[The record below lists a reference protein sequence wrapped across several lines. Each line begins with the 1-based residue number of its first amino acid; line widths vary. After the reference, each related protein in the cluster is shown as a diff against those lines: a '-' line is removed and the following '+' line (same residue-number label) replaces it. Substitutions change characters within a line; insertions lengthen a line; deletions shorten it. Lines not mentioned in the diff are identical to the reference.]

1 MAPCQTIAEA
11 SDSLSCRMESPYNGV
26 TDFVIVL
33 RNLDNPRNSQIIG
46 TLGWDGGELGYML
59 NPSFWG
65 NGYMTE
71 AVAILLNHLWNNTD
85 IKEIIANVDP
95 RNSAS
100 LKVLERFGFRKV
112 VFEKNSWKT
121 HIGWCDSIQFR
132 LERPQVSVQILAF
145 RPRRKQNQPHAASLP
160 TAGSSVLMPLPPFTW
175 WVSPLFYSQSS
186 FL

>member
-1 MAPCQTIAEA
+1 MAPCQTITEA

-33 RNLDNPRNSQIIG
+33 RNLGDPTNSHPIG
-46 TLGWDGGELGYML
+46 TVGWDGRELGYML

-65 NGYMTE
+65 NGYITE
-71 AVAILLNHLWNNTD
+71 AVAILLNHLWNSTD

-95 RNSAS
+95 RNNAS
-100 LKVLERFGFRKV
+100 LRVLGRFAFQKA

-132 LERPQVSVQILAF
+132 LERPQVSVQILASQ
-145 RPRRKQNQPHAASLP
+145 PRRKSNQPHAASLP
-160 TAGSSVLMPLPPFTW
+160 TAESSVLMLLPPFAW
-175 WVSPLFYSQSS
+175 
-186 FL
+186 